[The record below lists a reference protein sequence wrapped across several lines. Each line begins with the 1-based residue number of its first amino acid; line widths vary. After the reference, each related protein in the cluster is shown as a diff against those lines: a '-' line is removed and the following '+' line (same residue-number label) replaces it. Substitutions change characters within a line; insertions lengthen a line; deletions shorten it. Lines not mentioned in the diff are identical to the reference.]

1 VPKLLVMAILPAM
14 LGNFQQS
21 HLRIE
26 LSATAQA
33 IGQQLG
39 FADGLGRV
47 LAPSKVS
54 LAGQEPLRSGDRFAA
69 TFGWVTVEQQVAVVG
84 DRGLRL
90 LLHGGI
96 DGYQE
101 WSWGDGWVQSCTEG
115 VSVLPL
121 TALQTLQ
128 LMQLQRVLGNS
139 KGNHHQSQ
147 HQQTADRPHQ

>member
-1 VPKLLVMAILPAM
+1 MF
-14 LGNFQQS
+14 GNFQQS

-26 LSATAQA
+26 LSATAQE
-33 IGQQLG
+33 IGRQLG
-39 FADGLGRV
+39 FADGLRRL

-54 LAGQEPLRSGDRFAA
+54 LTGQEQLRSGDRFTA
-69 TFGWVTVEQQVAVVG
+69 TFGWVQVEQQLAVVS

-101 WSWGDGWVQSCTEG
+101 WSWGDGWVQSRTEG
-115 VSVLPL
+115 ISVLPL

-128 LMQLQRVLGNS
+128 LIRLQQVLGHR
-139 KGNHHQSQ
+139 KGNHHQAQ
-147 HQQTADRPHQ
+147 HQDTTDRPHQ